1 MAAMSPASVKEIFA
15 RSWLVISIG
24 VVVLLAWRAPAGAA
38 PIIELGLIDVGVV
51 LVMFLGSVK
60 LSPDQ
65 FRKATK
71 QPWALLLSMISVFGA
86 APVISLGIARL
97 LGMNGEE
104 DRLAVLLCS
113 TQATTLATG
122 IVLTEIA
129 GGYVAMAMVITVA
142 SNALSTVLTPLGFRV
157 FGGGAEVNVNSLA
170 MAGELAL
177 KILLPVLLAQLLRP
191 LMGNW
196 AERHSRRLSLVCQ
209 FIILLIIY
217 TGVSAGLDTLSER
230 PYVLLKVATMV
241 FVFHIT
247 LVLFNAAVFSRVS
260 EDSKHRTAFVLCSA
274 QKTLPAGILIW
285 KSHFPALPLGPMV
298 IVCYHI
304 TQLVVDSA
312 LAPSFTKLPLIRNT
326 SRHV

>member
-1 MAAMSPASVKEIFA
+1 
-15 RSWLVISIG
+15 
-24 VVVLLAWRAPAGAA
+24 
-38 PIIELGLIDVGVV
+38 
-51 LVMFLGSVK
+51 MFLGSVK

-86 APVISLGIARL
+86 APMISLGIAHL

-191 LMGNW
+191 LLGNW
-196 AERHSRRLSLVCQ
+196 AERHSRRLSFICQ

-217 TGVSAGLDTLSER
+217 TGVSAGLDILNER
-230 PYVLLKVATMV
+230 PYVLLKVAMMA

-260 EDSKHRTAFVLCSA
+260 EDSMHRTAFVLCSA

-285 KSHFPALPLGPMV
+285 KSYFPALPLGPMV

-304 TQLVVDSA
+304 IQLVVDSA

>member
-1 MAAMSPASVKEIFA
+1 MAAMSSARIKEIFA

-24 VVVLLAWRAPAGAA
+24 IVVLLAWRAPAGAA

-65 FRKATK
+65 FKKAAK
-71 QPWALLLSMISVFGA
+71 QPWALLLCMISVFGA
-86 APVISLGIARL
+86 APIISLIIARL
-97 LGMNGEE
+97 LGLHGEE
-104 DRLAVLLCS
+104 DRLAVLICS

-122 IVLTEIA
+122 IVLTELA

-142 SNALSTVLTPLGFRV
+142 SNALSAVLTPLGFRV
-157 FGGGAEVNVNSLA
+157 FGGGAEVNVHFFS

-177 KILLPVLLAQLLRP
+177 KILLPVLLAQFLRP
-191 LMGNW
+191 LLGGW
-196 AERHSRRLSLVCQ
+196 AERHSRRLSLICQ
-209 FIILLIIY
+209 FIILIIIY
-217 TGVSAGLDTLSER
+217 TGVSAGLDTLSEH
-230 PYVLLKVATMV
+230 PYVLLKVALMA
-241 FVFHIT
+241 FVFHI
-247 LVLFNAAVFSRVS
+247 VFIAFNAAVFSRVS

-285 KSHFPALPLGPMV
+285 KSHFPGLPLGPMV
-298 IVCYHI
+298 AVCYHI
-304 TQLVVDSA
+304 VQLVVDSA
-312 LAPSFTKLPLIRNT
+312 LAPSFTKLPLIRNA